1 MGRDMLETLAGE
13 VDAVSHQSTAVKEF
27 QRISQEQ
34 GLRAALEFMNAPFQD
49 YGKGKVQKRPS

>member
-1 MGRDMLETLAGE
+1 MGRDTLQMLAGE

-34 GLRAALEFMNAPFQD
+34 GLRSALEWMNTPFKD
-49 YGKGKVQKRPS
+49 YGKGQS